1 MRSRTL
7 GVIVALAFALSLSVA
22 AQQAGAGA
30 QKPAAVKITNGPVV
44 EGVGDT
50 WAVIAW
56 TTNTGGS
63 TVVRYGTDQN
73 NLSQTAQAPYA
84 DNEKTQ
90 GQNHR
95 VRVTNLQPNTTYFFV
110 VDSGQGEGTGTEA
123 KSQIGQF
130 KTKAK

>member
-1 MRSRTL
+1 MGNRILSL
-7 GVIVALAFALSLSVA
+7 LVALAFALSLSVA
-22 AQQAGAGA
+22 AQQPAGGA

-63 TVVRYGTDQN
+63 TVVHYGTDQN
-73 NLSQTAQAPYA
+73 NLSEKAQAPYA

-90 GQNHR
+90 AQNHR